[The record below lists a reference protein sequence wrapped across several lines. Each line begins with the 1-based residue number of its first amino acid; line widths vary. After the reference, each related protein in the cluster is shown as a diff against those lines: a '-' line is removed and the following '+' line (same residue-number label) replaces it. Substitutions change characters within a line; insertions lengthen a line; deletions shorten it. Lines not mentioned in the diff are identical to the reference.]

1 MTKHFESLS
10 GNGRPL
16 ESSQGHPAPSI
27 ADFWQDAVIKQNQ
40 FDHCKSTVEVLR
52 GELDRVCAE
61 IVKHGCNAER
71 SYRTR
76 MLEVS
81 LVHAR
86 RQMEISSQQ
95 LDKAVTML
103 RRAHARQPDKRTS

>member
-1 MTKHFESLS
+1 
-10 GNGRPL
+10 
-16 ESSQGHPAPSI
+16 
-27 ADFWQDAVIKQNQ
+27 
-40 FDHCKSTVEVLR
+40 
-52 GELDRVCAE
+52 
-61 IVKHGCNAER
+61 
-71 SYRTR
+71 
-76 MLEVS
+76 